1 MFVKAE
7 ANADRDG
14 VGDLSR
20 EDGQRVAGTKSFEG
34 EEPLEHVLSAL
45 RSFRGAAAA
54 QLPHALDWRARR
66 ARTSRACGRARVLG
80 CAGRPG
86 PSPGSVQPIGRIPS
100 VR

>member
-34 EEPLEHVLSAL
+34 EEPLEHVLFAL
-45 RSFRGAAAA
+45 RSFRG
-54 QLPHALDWRARR
+54 
-66 ARTSRACGRARVLG
+66 GG
-80 CAGRPG
+80 GRPA
-86 PSPGSVQPIGRIPS
+86 PARPRLALSPGPDLPS
-100 VR
+100 VRQS